1 MKSIQNEKGY
11 TLLLTIVI
19 IAIIV
24 IFFSSFALSAMN
36 QQKQVEKTDEN
47 YEVTAI
53 AEMGVEYYTAE
64 ILNLVSLYVEK
75 TKNEVEY
82 IKSKNG
88 LSASEKHNEIIV
100 VNENNMN
107 KLRLKVKELYTSTA
121 SLKTTL
127 DSSNF
132 KYFKLQTIPLF
143 TEQDLSV
150 LTIKVTGNLMSES
163 KVLSAIYNFPTNLVI
178 IPANLPANPSV
189 VSGIQLLTPPNFLNT
204 IPTPFPP
211 SNVKECTEVLIDSE
225 CFTKSLYELKK
236 TAFDKVY
243 YVKSKTPN
251 LDDKKLNNNN
261 YDINTIYSDG
271 GIEMGNLNNKSNDKK
286 NFYIDGTIKFGNLN
300 KASDMYIQGT
310 GTGDF
315 SSGIGIEKNIS
326 IFLNGYGTFSTVD
339 SNNTPDGAQGL
350 NLYSKGASFK
360 NINGLKNSIFEIVGS
375 LTFTEPASFKNSQ
388 IHSTGVTTGKQIDG
402 DNSSKFYF
410 DNGLILSSYLNAKN
424 LSEVYIKATDTP
436 VSANQ
441 IEVDNSKLF
450 LDGPINWIQNGFN
463 IGNNSTVCLKNT
475 TISNLRMN
483 IKDQNSKVHIL
494 GNSSSDFYY
503 NTSYKTAIFYTD
515 VAAFNNVCKYTTN
528 SSTGGNVPLPP
539 SYDPNPPLQKG
550 EFIKS
555 VNYE

>member
-150 LTIKVTGNLMSES
+150 LTIKVTGNLMSKS

-178 IPANLPANPSV
+178 IPANPSV

-350 NLYSKGASFK
+350 NLYSKGASFMS
-360 NINGLKNSIFEIVGS
+360 INNLKNSTFEIDGQ
-375 LTFTEPASFKNSQ
+375 TKFNQASSFINSK
-388 IHSTGVTTGKQIDG
+388 IHSTGVVTASQL
-402 DNSSKFYF
+402 KFSDKSFVYF
-410 DNGLILSSYLNAKN
+410 DKGINQSQTFELKSS
-424 LSEVYIKATDTP
+424 SM
-436 VSANQ
+436 
-441 IEVDNSKLF
+441 
-450 LDGPINWIQNGFN
+450 
-463 IGNNSTVCLKNT
+463 VCLKG
-475 TISNLRMN
+475 SYNLGEVA
-483 IKDQNSKVHIL
+483 IDKSSFLYILDSSVGKYKLQNSEKNVTFLSQIE
-494 GNSSSDFYY
+494 FE
-503 NTSYKTAIFYTD
+503 K
-515 VAAFNNVCKYTTN
+515 VCKI
-528 SSTGGNVPLPP
+528 TGGPP
-539 SYDPNPPLQKG
+539 IEPIYDYTPITLVENEILEK
-550 EFIKS
+550 
-555 VNYE
+555 VNY